1 MPRGSLKLLDGS
13 NIGLSRTV
21 RAPIALRRRMLFRMG
36 EKATVYAYLSVVS
49 IVAFIESSN
58 IQSNM
63 PVIYREAWSVTNIK
77 RTSKET
83 CR

>member
-36 EKATVYAYLSVVS
+36 EKATVYGYLSVVS
-49 IVAFIESSN
+49 IVAFIESSM
-58 IQSNM
+58 IKRNM
-63 PVIYREAWSVTNIK
+63 PVIRREALSLTCVGKTNAGDM
-77 RTSKET
+77 
-83 CR
+83 

>member
-36 EKATVYAYLSVVS
+36 EKATVYGYLSVVS
-49 IVAFIESSN
+49 IVDFIESSN
-58 IQSNM
+58 IKKKHAGDM
-63 PVIYREAWSVTNIK
+63 
-77 RTSKET
+77 
-83 CR
+83 